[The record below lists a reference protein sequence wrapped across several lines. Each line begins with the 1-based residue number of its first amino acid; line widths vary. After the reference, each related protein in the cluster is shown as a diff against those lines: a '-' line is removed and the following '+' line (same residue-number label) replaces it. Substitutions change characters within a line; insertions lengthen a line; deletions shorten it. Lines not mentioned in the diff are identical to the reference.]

1 MSPVCPQ
8 FVSSMCYQS
17 VSAGGCVSPVC
28 PQCGLLV
35 QQGDLAAVAVVAA
48 HLAVGGGVEGGG
60 GGGGGGVP
68 WRGEHG
74 LGFGGGG
81 GRGGAVVLVL
91 VLAGGWP
98 AAKGLALGQLVPQ
111 GRDSFLLLEPQ
122 Q

>member
-1 MSPVCPQ
+1 ML
-8 FVSSMCYQS
+8 F
-17 VSAGGCVSPVC
+17 
-28 PQCGLLV
+28 V

-74 LGFGGGG
+74 LGLGGGG
-81 GRGGAVVLVL
+81 GWEGAVVLIL
-91 VLAGGWP
+91 VLASGRP
-98 AAKGLALGQLVPQ
+98 VAKGLALGQLVPQ

-122 Q
+122 QQNRSSIANQESIEPIIEPFNNHKSI